1 MSLFKNDKLYQ
12 QKYSQV
18 KDIIS
23 AANSYFNGKNLPK
36 NQQTNSK
43 SKVDLQKWKE
53 EAMANAKIIKSLE
66 DTVLNSRKENITLN
80 KKIERLEDATKNL
93 EYTNLQ
99 QNLSTDL
106 VRMLQENQKRVEDDN
121 KYLKDWI
128 KLQKELFAEKEQ
140 VWGTELSK
148 LQTFF
153 NEFKN
158 SGSSSNRQSNSY
170 KHVDGNSQ
178 SIRKAM
184 IEPRTPDQHTN
195 ENDHSEHN
203 SMSKAEYMS
212 MRHPETSSGGSSVSR
227 TNLGRSGLDHMFRES
242 NLMKDSLLK
251 QI

>member
-121 KYLKDWI
+121 KYLKD
-128 KLQKELFAEKEQ
+128 
-140 VWGTELSK
+140 
-148 LQTFF
+148 
-153 NEFKN
+153 
-158 SGSSSNRQSNSY
+158 
-170 KHVDGNSQ
+170 
-178 SIRKAM
+178 
-184 IEPRTPDQHTN
+184 
-195 ENDHSEHN
+195 
-203 SMSKAEYMS
+203 
-212 MRHPETSSGGSSVSR
+212 
-227 TNLGRSGLDHMFRES
+227 
-242 NLMKDSLLK
+242 
-251 QI
+251 